1 MTEFDSQAHCIC
13 GSGKRFGRCCG
24 RFLKGDEQAKTP
36 EQLMRSRY
44 AAYALGGHG
53 EYLLA
58 TWFAPMTRGLA
69 AEALS
74 EKTVDW
80 VKLEVLG
87 KSQKGDSGTVEFRAW
102 FREPE
107 QDALQAMHEL
117 STFQRTGGR
126 WFYVGG
132 EVGAEVDGLASD

>member
-1 MTEFDSQAHCIC
+1 MKEFDNQADCIC
-13 GSGKRFGRCCG
+13 GSGKSFGRCCG
-24 RFLKGDEQAKTP
+24 RFLHSDEQAKTP

-53 EYLLA
+53 DYLLA
-58 TWFAPMTRGLA
+58 TWFAPMTKGLT

-74 EKTVDW
+74 ATSVDW
-80 VKLEVLG
+80 LKLEVLA
-87 KSQKGDSGTVEFRAW
+87 KTQNGDSATVEFRAW

-107 QDALQAMHEL
+107 ATAVQVMHEL

-126 WFYVGG
+126 WFYIGG
-132 EVGAEVDGLASD
+132 EVGKEVSG